1 MRKQDMRVLTML
13 MSILALLGCSG
24 QAVASNAETVKLWTK
39 GAPGS
44 MGTMQ
49 PETTGN
55 TPPFGYVTRNVSDPT
70 LTVFRA
76 DPKIANGTAVI
87 VAPGGGFHMLSVDN
101 EGDGVARWLNSLG
114 ITAFVLHYRLL
125 PTGNDAAL
133 VLMRRLMNFKE
144 LEAAVVPLRP
154 LATADGEQAM
164 RYVRANAKRYGVRRD
179 RIGMMGFSAGGA
191 VTMWTTL
198 AGQPDSRPDF
208 VVAMYSGLVGDPL
221 TVPAKAPPMLAIVAD
236 DDPIVRPE
244 SDRLVKAWKAASAE
258 ATLVTYP
265 TGGHGF
271 GIAKSGKASD
281 AWTGRAQTWF
291 REKGLLGK

>member
-1 MRKQDMRVLTML
+1 MRMLTML
-13 MSILALLGCSG
+13 MSILVLLGCGG
-24 QAVASNAETVKLWTK
+24 QAVASNAETVKLWPK
-39 GAPGS
+39 GPPGS
-44 MGTMQ
+44 MGVMQ

-55 TPPFGYVTRNVSDPT
+55 QPPFGYVTRNVSDPT

-87 VAPGGGFHMLSVDN
+87 VAPGGGFHILSVDN

-144 LEAAVVPLRP
+144 LEAAVAPLRP

-164 RYVRANAKRYGVRRD
+164 RYVRANAKHYGVRRD

-198 AGQPDSRPDF
+198 AGKADSRPDF
-208 VVAMYSGLVGDPL
+208 VVAMYPGLVGDPL
-221 TVPAKAPPMLAIVAD
+221 TVPAKAPPLLTIVAN
-236 DDPIVRPE
+236 DDPLVRPE
-244 SDRLVKAWKAASAE
+244 SNRLADAWKAAGAD

-271 GIAKSGKASD
+271 GITKKGTASD

>member
-1 MRKQDMRVLTML
+1 MRVLTML
-13 MSILALLGCSG
+13 MSILALLGCGG
-24 QAVASNAETVKLWTK
+24 QAVASNAETVKLWPK
-39 GAPGS
+39 GPPGS
-44 MGTMQ
+44 MGAIQ

-55 TPPFGYVTRNVSDPT
+55 QPPFGYVTRNVSDPT

-125 PTGNDAAL
+125 PTGADAAL

-198 AGQPDSRPDF
+198 AGKADSRPDF
-208 VVAMYSGLVGDPL
+208 VVEMYPGLVGDPL
-221 TVPAKAPPMLAIVAD
+221 TVPGKAPPLLAIVAD
-236 DDPIVRPE
+236 DDPLVRPE
-244 SDRLVKAWKAASAE
+244 SGRLVDAWKAAGAD

-271 GIAKSGKASD
+271 GIAKKGTASD
-281 AWTGRAQTWF
+281 SWTGRAQTWF

>member
-1 MRKQDMRVLTML
+1 MRVLTML
-13 MSILALLGCSG
+13 MSILALLGCGG
-24 QAVASNAETVKLWTK
+24 QAVAGNAETVKLWPK
-39 GAPGS
+39 GPPGS
-44 MGTMQ
+44 ISAMQ
-49 PETTGN
+49 AETTGN
-55 TPPFGYVTRNVSDPT
+55 QPPFGYVTRNVSDPT

-87 VAPGGGFHMLSVDN
+87 VAPGGGFHILSVDN

-125 PTGNDAAL
+125 PTGDDAAL

-144 LEAAVVPLRP
+144 LEAAIVPLRP

-198 AGQPDSRPDF
+198 ASKADSRPDF
-208 VVAMYSGLVGDPL
+208 VVAMYPGLVGDPL
-221 TVPAKAPPMLAIVAD
+221 TVPAKAPPLLAIVAD
-236 DDPIVRPE
+236 DDPLVHPE
-244 SDRLVKAWKAASAE
+244 SGRLVDAWKAAGAD

-271 GIAKSGKASD
+271 GIAKKGAASD